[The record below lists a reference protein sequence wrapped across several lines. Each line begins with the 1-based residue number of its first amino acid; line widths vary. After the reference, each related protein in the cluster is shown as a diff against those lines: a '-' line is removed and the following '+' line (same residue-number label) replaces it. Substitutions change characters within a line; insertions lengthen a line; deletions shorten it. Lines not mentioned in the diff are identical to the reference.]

1 MKTGN
6 LKVSLVATVSNNLD
20 EEQIIKLTTFLNV
33 KLEEVKKYIGEQ
45 DSNRLCTLYW
55 QQPIR

>member
-45 DSNRLCTLYW
+45 DSNRLCTLYR